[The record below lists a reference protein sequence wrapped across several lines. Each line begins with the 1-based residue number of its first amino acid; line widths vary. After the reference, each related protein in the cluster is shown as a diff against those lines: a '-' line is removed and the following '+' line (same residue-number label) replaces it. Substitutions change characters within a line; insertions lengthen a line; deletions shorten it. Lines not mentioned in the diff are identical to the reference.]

1 MRALGCMG
9 GVFGGYLNLF
19 NILSVPIRI
28 VIGNIINHKANPYFS
43 KFPKRDIIID
53 RVNIILGIR
62 GI

>member
-1 MRALGCMG
+1 MG